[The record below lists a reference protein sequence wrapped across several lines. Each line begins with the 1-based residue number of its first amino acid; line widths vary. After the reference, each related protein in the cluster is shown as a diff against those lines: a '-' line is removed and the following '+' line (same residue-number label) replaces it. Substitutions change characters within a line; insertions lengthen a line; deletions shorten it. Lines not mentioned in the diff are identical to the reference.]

1 MSHLVVCVLHYASS
15 QDGFST
21 NKWDSD
27 ARPETSAGDVVDP
40 VLRLDE
46 PVLQFVLGNIG
57 FSGGVETSKDG
68 GGNCI
73 AGFGPEEKVVR
84 RFTECFANLQE
95 GTERLE
101 NFGVGVNTGED
112 ISDEFGERM
121 RWSGRYFLDNGGGIG
136 IGD

>member
-1 MSHLVVCVLHYASS
+1 MSHLVVCILHYASS

-27 ARPETSAGDVVDP
+27 ARPETSVGDVVDP
-40 VLRLDE
+40 VLRLDVQ
-46 PVLQFVLGNIG
+46 VLQFVLGNVG

-84 RFTECFANLQE
+84 RFTVGSANFQ
-95 GTERLE
+95 
-101 NFGVGVNTGED
+101 
-112 ISDEFGERM
+112 
-121 RWSGRYFLDNGGGIG
+121 Y
-136 IGD
+136 

>member
-27 ARPETSAGDVVDP
+27 ARPETSVGDVVDP

-46 PVLQFVLGNIG
+46 QVLQFVLGNVVFG
-57 FSGGVETSKDG
+57 GGVETSEDD

-73 AGFGPEEKVVR
+73 AGFCPGKKVVR
-84 RFTECFANLQE
+84 RE
-95 GTERLE
+95 E
-101 NFGVGVNTGED
+101 NFGVGVNTG
-112 ISDEFGERM
+112 
-121 RWSGRYFLDNGGGIG
+121 
-136 IGD
+136 